1 MWTKCSGGC
10 QDKWI
15 SNRSDIGG
23 PTRDVRMVENEEI
36 VLNTFEENPTRS
48 QRAVSCQMTMSRSS
62 LQRILKENS
71 MHAYLHTRIQQLK
84 PEDYPIRRMFC
95 AWLLNQNNGNPN
107 FLSRVAFT
115 MRRCLV
121 TTLFL
126 LTEDFKKG
134 FLSTCGPVFK

>member
-36 VLNTFEENPTRS
+36 VLNTFEENPTRC

-62 LQRILKENS
+62 PKDFERKL
-71 MHAYLHTRIQQLK
+71 HAR
-84 PEDYPIRRMFC
+84 
-95 AWLLNQNNGNPN
+95 
-107 FLSRVAFT
+107 LSSHAD
-115 MRRCLV
+115 
-121 TTLFL
+121 TTIK
-126 LTEDFKKG
+126 T
-134 FLSTCGPVFK
+134 